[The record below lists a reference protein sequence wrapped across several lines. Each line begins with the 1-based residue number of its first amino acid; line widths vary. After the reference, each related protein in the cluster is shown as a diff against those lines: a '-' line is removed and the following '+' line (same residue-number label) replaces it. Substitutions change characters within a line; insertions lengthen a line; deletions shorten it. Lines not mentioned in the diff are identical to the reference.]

1 MTCPTLWARRRP
13 GLGALR
19 PARRAASHKF
29 LSLPALFF
37 PVSLSPPSFQ
47 VDGAVEL
54 AVKLY
59 EQSSKELHDQVRR
72 VLGRECAWKSGRA
85 RAGEGP
91 RAKEAGRAMERGA
104 LRSRSVSPALS
115 NLSSQVAKQK
125 AFHDR
130 NVAHY
135 KAAREA
141 YLKRI
146 EEAVDFLKAEGVAG
160 AARAAADA
168 VSARV
173 ADAKKAGGSAAASI
187 QGAASSA
194 ASSALDRVTDAWS
207 ALVAQPTVQK
217 VLASTPV
224 AGAVATAKAAAEAAA
239 AALTSS
245 PTYGKA
251 VATGGATLAAVQAS
265 GLYQKAAARLY
276 PAVAPIADPAVAALT
291 PYLQTAAA
299 ALKPVPAA

>member
-1 MTCPTLWARRRP
+1 
-13 GLGALR
+13 
-19 PARRAASHKF
+19 
-29 LSLPALFF
+29 
-37 PVSLSPPSFQ
+37 
-47 VDGAVEL
+47 
-54 AVKLY
+54 
-59 EQSSKELHDQVRR
+59 
-72 VLGRECAWKSGRA
+72 
-85 RAGEGP
+85 
-91 RAKEAGRAMERGA
+91 MERGA

-291 PYLQTAAA
+291 PYLQTTAA